1 MIRIYPNGEEFLKE
15 NAGLLL
21 QEPEKTTFF
30 TGNASL
36 MKETDKENYI
46 LRCEDS
52 GILLALKMSPYSL
65 LLYGDKGGIEELA
78 SFLCENGYDISTLM
92 CEEELGDAFVEA
104 MKKHSKFYNVS
115 ISMTFM
121 SCDQVSEPSSAD
133 VVPADAEDI
142 EEIFTMAERFFIDCG
157 LPDRPDRKSL
167 AEKISSFRCILEEGK
182 IVSMACSTP
191 MKGDMQ
197 RITHVY
203 TRPEYRG
210 KSLAR
215 RVVNTLKNEILEN
228 GRTACLY
235 VDNAN
240 PVSSHLYVSLGFQ
253 NMYRQNTYQL
263 LPEQK

>member
-15 NAGLLL
+15 NAELLL
-21 QEPEKTTFF
+21 QAPEKTAFF
-30 TGNASL
+30 KGNAAS
-36 MKETDKENYI
+36 MKETDKVNYI

-52 GILLALKMSPYSL
+52 GILLALKKSPYSL
-65 LLYGDKGGIEELA
+65 LLYGDRNGVEELA
-78 SFLCENGYDISTLM
+78 SFLKENDYDISSLM
-92 CEEELGDAFVEA
+92 CEEELGDAFVRA
-104 MKKHSKFYNVS
+104 MEKHSLFYKVS

-121 SCDQVSEPSSAD
+121 KCDRISEPSSAD
-133 VVPADAEDI
+133 VVPAVGEDV

-167 AEKISSFRCILEEGK
+167 KEKIGSFRCIREEGK
-182 IVSMACSTP
+182 IVCMACSTP
-191 MKGDMQ
+191 MEGNMQ

-240 PVSSHLYVSLGFQ
+240 PVSSHLYASLGFQ

-263 LPEQK
+263 LPDGE